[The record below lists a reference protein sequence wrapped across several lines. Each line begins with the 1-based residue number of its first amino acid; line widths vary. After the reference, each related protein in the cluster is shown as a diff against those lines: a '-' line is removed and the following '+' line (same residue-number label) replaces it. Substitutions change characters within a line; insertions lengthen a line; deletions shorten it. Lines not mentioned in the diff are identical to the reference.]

1 MLEGFI
7 TIVLVGSAFAVGIAA
22 VAGIYH
28 LIVWQDKRTYLAIKR
43 ERTAALQ
50 VYSIVLR
57 NVEGDLPLAEYNQAL
72 RYTIRKYH
80 LGDHGR
86 IEFYGS
92 EKRYLAELIAEAVSQ
107 KRLSDGTFEIAQA
120 NVELA
125 DTISSQIQRRE
136 ELTA

>member
-7 TIVLVGSAFAVGIAA
+7 TIVLVGSALAVGVA
-22 VAGIYH
+22 VAAGFYH
-28 LIVWQDKRTYLAIKR
+28 LIVWQDRRTYLVIKR

-50 VYSIVLR
+50 VYRMVLK
-57 NVEGDLPLAEYNQAL
+57 NVEGDLPLTEYNQAL

-92 EKRYLAELIAEAVSQ
+92 EKRYLAELITEAVNQ

-120 NVELA
+120 DAELD